1 MKTRLIAKGLLLWT
15 TAFLVIFSICTI
27 DSIYNINVFLP
38 LIILMVDI
46 LLVLACFVYITEDE
60 YKVISGYNWITKNAV
75 AHNNRPFAIN
85 LVFIV

>member
-38 LIILMVDI
+38 LIILMDI
-46 LLVLACFVYITEDE
+46 LSILACLVYITEDE
-60 YKVISGYNWITKNAV
+60 YKVISGYNWFTKKLN
-75 AHNNRPFAIN
+75 IED
-85 LVFIV
+85 ID

>member
-1 MKTRLIAKGLLLWT
+1 MKTRLIAKGLLLWA

-46 LLVLACFVYITEDE
+46 LLVLACLVYITEDE
-60 YKVISGYNWITKNAV
+60 YKVIPGYNWSTKKLN
-75 AHNNRPFAIN
+75 IED
-85 LVFIV
+85 ID

>member
-1 MKTRLIAKGLLLWT
+1 MKTRLIAKGLLLWA
-15 TAFLVIFSICTI
+15 TAFSVIFSICTI

-60 YKVISGYNWITKNAV
+60 CKVISGYNWITKKLN
-75 AHNNRPFAIN
+75 IED
-85 LVFIV
+85 ID

>member
-1 MKTRLIAKGLLLWT
+1 MKTRLIAKGLLLWA

-46 LLVLACFVYITEDE
+46 LLVLACLVYITEDE
-60 YKVISGYNWITKNAV
+60 YKIISGYNWITKKLN
-75 AHNNRPFAIN
+75 IED
-85 LVFIV
+85 ID

>member
-38 LIILMVDI
+38 LIIMIDI
-46 LLVLACFVYITEDE
+46 LSVLACLVYITEDE
-60 YKVISGYNWITKNAV
+60 YKVISGYNWFTKKLN
-75 AHNNRPFAIN
+75 IED
-85 LVFIV
+85 ID

>member
-1 MKTRLIAKGLLLWT
+1 MKTRLIAKGLLLWA

-46 LLVLACFVYITEDE
+46 LLVLACLVYITENE
-60 YKVISGYNWITKNAV
+60 YKVISGYNWITKKLN
-75 AHNNRPFAIN
+75 IED
-85 LVFIV
+85 ID

>member
-1 MKTRLIAKGLLLWT
+1 MKTRLIAKGLLLWA

-60 YKVISGYNWITKNAV
+60 YKIISGYNWITKKLN
-75 AHNNRPFAIN
+75 IED
-85 LVFIV
+85 ID

>member
-1 MKTRLIAKGLLLWT
+1 MKTRLIAKGLLLWA

-46 LLVLACFVYITEDE
+46 LLILACFVYITEDE
-60 YKVISGYNWITKNAV
+60 YKVISGYNWITKKLN
-75 AHNNRPFAIN
+75 IED
-85 LVFIV
+85 ID

>member
-15 TAFLVIFSICTI
+15 TAFLVFFSISAI

-60 YKVISGYNWITKNAV
+60 YKVISGYNWITKKLN
-75 AHNNRPFAIN
+75 IED
-85 LVFIV
+85 ID

>member
-1 MKTRLIAKGLLLWT
+1 MKTRLIAKGLLLWA
-15 TAFLVIFSICTI
+15 TAFLVILSICTI

-60 YKVISGYNWITKNAV
+60 YKVISGYNWITKKLN
-75 AHNNRPFAIN
+75 IED
-85 LVFIV
+85 ID

>member
-1 MKTRLIAKGLLLWT
+1 MKTRLIAKGLLLWA
-15 TAFLVIFSICTI
+15 TAFLVLFSICTI

-60 YKVISGYNWITKNAV
+60 YKVISGYNWITKKLN
-75 AHNNRPFAIN
+75 IED
-85 LVFIV
+85 ID

>member
-1 MKTRLIAKGLLLWT
+1 MKTRLIAKGLLLWA

-60 YKVISGYNWITKNAV
+60 YKVISGYNWITKKLN
-75 AHNNRPFAIN
+75 IED
-85 LVFIV
+85 ID

>member
-1 MKTRLIAKGLLLWT
+1 MKTRLIAKGLLLWA

-46 LLVLACFVYITEDE
+46 LFVLACLVYITEDE
-60 YKVISGYNWITKNAV
+60 YKVISGYNWITKKLN
-75 AHNNRPFAIN
+75 IED
-85 LVFIV
+85 ID

>member
-1 MKTRLIAKGLLLWT
+1 MKTRLIAKGLLLWA

-46 LLVLACFVYITEDE
+46 ILVLACLVYITEDE
-60 YKVISGYNWITKNAV
+60 YKVISGYNWITKKLN
-75 AHNNRPFAIN
+75 IED
-85 LVFIV
+85 ID

>member
-1 MKTRLIAKGLLLWT
+1 MKTRLIAKGLLLWA

-46 LLVLACFVYITEDE
+46 LLVLACLVYITEDE
-60 YKVISGYNWITKNAV
+60 YKVISGYNWITKKPN
-75 AHNNRPFAIN
+75 IED
-85 LVFIV
+85 ID